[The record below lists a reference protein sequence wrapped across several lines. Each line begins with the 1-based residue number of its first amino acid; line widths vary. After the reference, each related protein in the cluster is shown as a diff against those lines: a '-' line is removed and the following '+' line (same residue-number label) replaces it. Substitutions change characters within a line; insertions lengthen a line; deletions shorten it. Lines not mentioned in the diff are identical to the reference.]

1 MVHGRRTRVVS
12 ISSGK
17 GGVGKTTLVA
27 NLAFKFSQMGKKVLL
42 FDGDMGMANIE
53 IFFGA
58 RPQGSI
64 YDVLQ
69 GDKTIHEVMVE
80 VSPHIHL
87 IPGGSGIFDLQN
99 LDNFRRRTLV
109 ESISTLP
116 QDFDIM
122 LIDTSPGLGENVL
135 YFNSA
140 AETKVI
146 ILTPDPS
153 SLADSYA
160 LIKVLNK
167 KYKQTN
173 FSLLCNQVKDEVE
186 GLRLY
191 QKFSDVTNKF
201 LSIGLDYLG
210 SVPQDSVLRA
220 NNQMQRLVVKH
231 EPQSSSA
238 QAISQLAP
246 RLARSAS
253 KSSSQSETHGGLE
266 KFWAQ
271 VIGVA

>member
-1 MVHGRRTRVVS
+1 MIQGRRTKVIS

-17 GGVGKTTLVA
+17 GGVGKSTMVA
-27 NLAFKFSQMGKKVLL
+27 NLAFKFSQMGKKVLIL
-42 FDGDMGMANIE
+42 DGDMGMANID
-53 IFFGA
+53 IFFGV

-64 YDVLQ
+64 YDVIQGEKTLQ
-69 GDKTIHEVMVE
+69 EIMIEVAPRVQ
-80 VSPHIHL
+80 L
-87 IPGGSGIFDLQN
+87 IPGGSGILDLQN

-109 ESISTLP
+109 ENISSLP
-116 QDFDIM
+116 QDFDFM

-191 QKFSDVTNKF
+191 QKFSDITNKF
-201 LSIGLDYLG
+201 LNIGLDYLG
-210 SVPQDSVLRA
+210 SVPQDAVLRA

-231 EPQSSSA
+231 EPQSTSA

-246 RLARSAS
+246 RLGRIA
-253 KSSSQSETHGGLE
+253 SQSETRGGLE
-266 KFWAQ
+266 KFWSQ

>member
-1 MVHGRRTRVVS
+1 MMQGRRTKVIS

-17 GGVGKTTLVA
+17 GGVGKTTLCA
-27 NLAFKFSQMGKKVLL
+27 NLAFKFSQMGKKVLI
-42 FDGDMGMANIE
+42 FDGDMGMANVD
-53 IFFGA
+53 IFFGTRA
-58 RPQGSI
+58 QSTI
-64 YDVLQ
+64 HDVLQ
-69 GDKTIHEVMVE
+69 GEKTMQEVLTE
-80 VSPHIHL
+80 ISPHIFL
-87 IPGGSGIFDLQN
+87 IPGGSGIADLQN
-99 LDNFRRRTLV
+99 LNNFQRRSLV
-109 ESISTLP
+109 ESFSTLP

-140 AETKVI
+140 ADTKVI

-153 SLADSYA
+153 SLADAYA

-167 KYKQTN
+167 KHRETH

-201 LSIGLDYLG
+201 LNIGLDYVG
-210 SVPQDSVLRA
+210 SVPQDPVVRMS
-220 NNQMQRLVVKH
+220 NQMQRLVMKH
-231 EPQSSSA
+231 EPNANSA
-238 QAISQLAP
+238 KAIAQLAL
-246 RLARSAS
+246 RLGRIPA
-253 KSSSQSETHGGLE
+253 QNETSGGLE
-266 KFWAQ
+266 KFWEQ